1 MTVNKYK
8 QQLAELGIVL
18 DSKNFEKKLRIIAKH
33 FVALADEL
41 EAVDNEDD
49 DLPTRLEGSE

>member
-18 DSKNFEKKLRIIAKH
+18 DSKKFEKKLRIIAKH
-33 FVALADEL
+33 FEALADEL

-49 DLPTRLEGSE
+49 DLPTQLEGSD